1 MKAARPAN
9 HSSFE
14 SRRRDKVVDVWR
26 GLGEPKVG
34 RDELHQIQSA
44 LERESVAAGGVTSP
58 ATIARILA
66 DEGAELR
73 HPEIIEFDAL
83 WRQAQIENE
92 AKGLNGVSGLA
103 AEKTLSLKQ
112 AESLI
117 MRLEKLRQRFE
128 RTGNEQSSKQLRA
141 LAIEGRQLAISRAK
155 NRSLVEAVRLEQA
168 EIGEWLRIWLQTPT
182 LFEQWLELR
191 KSSPDFKGKFS
202 QQG

>member
-14 SRRRDKVVDVWR
+14 SRRRNKVVDVWH
-26 GLGEPKVG
+26 GLGGPKVG
-34 RDELHQIQSA
+34 ADELRRIQKA
-44 LERESVAAGGVTSP
+44 LDKESFVAGGIASP

-73 HPEIIEFDAL
+73 HPEIIEFDAR
-83 WRQAQIENE
+83 WREAQIENE
-92 AKGLNGVSGLA
+92 ARRLNSVSGLT
-103 AEKTLSLKQ
+103 AEEPLSLKQ

-117 MRLEKLRQRFE
+117 MRLEKLRQRIE
-128 RTGNEQSSKQLRA
+128 KTGNKQSSTQLRN
-141 LAIEGRQLAISRAK
+141 LAIEGRQVAISKAR
-155 NRSLVEAVRLEQA
+155 NRSLVDAVRLEQA

-202 QQG
+202 APD

>member
-1 MKAARPAN
+1 MKAAHPAN

-14 SRRRDKVVDVWR
+14 SRRRNKVVDVWR
-26 GLGEPKVG
+26 GLGEPEVG
-34 RDELHQIQSA
+34 ADELRRIQKS
-44 LERESVAAGGVTSP
+44 LDKESFAAGGVTSP

-73 HPEIIEFDAL
+73 HPEIIEFDAR
-83 WRQAQIENE
+83 WREAQIENE
-92 AKGLNGVSGLA
+92 ARGLNSVSGLT
-103 AEKTLSLKQ
+103 AEETLSLKQ

-117 MRLEKLRQRFE
+117 MRLEKLRQRIE
-128 RTGNEQSSKQLRA
+128 KTGNQQSATQLRN
-141 LAIEGRQLAISRAK
+141 LAIEGRQVAISKAK

-202 QQG
+202 APD